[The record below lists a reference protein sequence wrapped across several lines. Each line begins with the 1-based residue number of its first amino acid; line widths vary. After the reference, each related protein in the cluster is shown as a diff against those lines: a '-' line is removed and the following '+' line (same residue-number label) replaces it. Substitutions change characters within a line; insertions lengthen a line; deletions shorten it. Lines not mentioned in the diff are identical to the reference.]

1 MHITQKSAQNI
12 VNEMK
17 ASIHRDINIMDEN
30 GVILA
35 STDPTRRGKLHQ
47 GALAIIREGLDCL
60 TVRQDEPERGIQR
73 GVNLPVTL
81 RGQLEGVIGIT
92 GEPEEVAVFGEII
105 RHMTEIMLEAAYQ
118 QEELELLQ
126 RSRSLFVENWLFDAQ
141 PDWTE
146 LQVRGRLLG
155 IDISQPYTVAVLNT
169 GGDEEDTLSLD
180 RVMKRVQT
188 GLAENGG
195 GFCAVLRG
203 RVILLLSRTERS
215 EAARRVR
222 ELCRMAETVC
232 GGHVSAGISS
242 RSEAPE
248 TLRRC
253 YREAVAAAAAAEQ
266 PKRGRVVFYDEASL
280 EFLADCIPSAVRRA
294 ARARIFARCTP
305 QEAEELAQTVALYF
319 AEDGDVRRCAEKLFV
334 HRNTFQYRMDTVK
347 RKTGL
352 DLRRPRDAALLYLVL
367 RAVTRGAA

>member
-35 STDPTRRGKLHQ
+35 STDPARRGKLHQ

-266 PKRGRVVFYDEASL
+266 AKRGRVVFYDEASL

-367 RAVTRGAA
+367 RQ

>member
-1 MHITQKSAQNI
+1 M
-12 VNEMK
+12 
-17 ASIHRDINIMDEN
+17 
-30 GVILA
+30 
-35 STDPTRRGKLHQ
+35 
-47 GALAIIREGLDCL
+47 
-60 TVRQDEPERGIQR
+60 
-73 GVNLPVTL
+73 
-81 RGQLEGVIGIT
+81 
-92 GEPEEVAVFGEII
+92 AVFGEII

-242 RSEAPE
+242 PE
-248 TLRRC
+248 RGTGDSPPLLPGGRG
-253 YREAVAAAAAAEQ
+253 AAARAEQ
-266 PKRGRVVFYDEASL
+266 PKRGRVYFTMRRRWNFWRTASRRRCAVLRGRVFCPL
-280 EFLADCIPSAVRRA
+280 HA
-294 ARARIFARCTP
+294 AGGGGA
-305 QEAEELAQTVALYF
+305 AQTVALYF

-352 DLRRPRDAALLYLVL
+352 DLRRPWDAALLYLVL
-367 RAVTRGAA
+367 RQ

>member
-203 RVILLLSRTERS
+203 RVILLP
-215 EAARRVR
+215 
-222 ELCRMAETVC
+222 
-232 GGHVSAGISS
+232 VSYTHL
-242 RSEAPE
+242 
-248 TLRRC
+248 TLPTILQ
-253 YREAVAAAAAAEQ
+253 V
-266 PKRGRVVFYDEASL
+266 
-280 EFLADCIPSAVRRA
+280 
-294 ARARIFARCTP
+294 
-305 QEAEELAQTVALYF
+305 
-319 AEDGDVRRCAEKLFV
+319 
-334 HRNTFQYRMDTVK
+334 
-347 RKTGL
+347 
-352 DLRRPRDAALLYLVL
+352 
-367 RAVTRGAA
+367 

>member
-203 RVILLLSRTERS
+203 RVILLLPRTERS

-253 YREAVAAAAAAEQ
+253 YREAVAAAAAAMTTRRRWNFWRTASRRRCAVL
-266 PKRGRVVFYDEASL
+266 RGRV
-280 EFLADCIPSAVRRA
+280 FLPAARRRRRRSWPRRLRCILRRTEMCAAVRRSCLSTA
-294 ARARIFARCTP
+294 IRSSTAWI
-305 QEAEELAQTVALYF
+305 Q
-319 AEDGDVRRCAEKLFV
+319 
-334 HRNTFQYRMDTVK
+334 
-347 RKTGL
+347 
-352 DLRRPRDAALLYLVL
+352 
-367 RAVTRGAA
+367 

>member
-35 STDPTRRGKLHQ
+35 STDPARRGKLHQ

-203 RVILLLSRTERS
+203 RAILLLSRTE
-215 EAARRVR
+215 
-222 ELCRMAETVC
+222 
-232 GGHVSAGISS
+232 

-367 RAVTRGAA
+367 RQ

>member
-35 STDPTRRGKLHQ
+35 STDPARRGKLHQ

-188 GLAENGG
+188 TCGKRRGL
-195 GFCAVLRG
+195 L
-203 RVILLLSRTERS
+203 
-215 EAARRVR
+215 
-222 ELCRMAETVC
+222 
-232 GGHVSAGISS
+232 
-242 RSEAPE
+242 
-248 TLRRC
+248 
-253 YREAVAAAAAAEQ
+253 
-266 PKRGRVVFYDEASL
+266 
-280 EFLADCIPSAVRRA
+280 RRA
-294 ARARIFARCTP
+294 AGTGDFIAVPDGAERGRPAGERALP
-305 QEAEELAQTVALYF
+305 HGG
-319 AEDGDVRRCAEKLFV
+319 DGVRWPCQRWYQQSE
-334 HRNTFQYRMDTVK
+334 RG
-347 RKTGL
+347 TG
-352 DLRRPRDAALLYLVL
+352 DSPPLLPGG
-367 RAVTRGAA
+367 RGGGSGGGAAQARPGGILR

>member
-188 GLAENGG
+188 GLVENGG

-203 RVILLLSRTERS
+203 RVILLLPRTERS

-253 YREAVAAAAAAEQ
+253 YREAVAAAAAAWYFTMRRRWNFWRTASRRRCAVL
-266 PKRGRVVFYDEASL
+266 RGRV
-280 EFLADCIPSAVRRA
+280 FLPAARRRRRRSWPRRLRCILRRTEMCAAVRRSCLSTA
-294 ARARIFARCTP
+294 IRFSTAWI
-305 QEAEELAQTVALYF
+305 Q
-319 AEDGDVRRCAEKLFV
+319 
-334 HRNTFQYRMDTVK
+334 
-347 RKTGL
+347 
-352 DLRRPRDAALLYLVL
+352 
-367 RAVTRGAA
+367 